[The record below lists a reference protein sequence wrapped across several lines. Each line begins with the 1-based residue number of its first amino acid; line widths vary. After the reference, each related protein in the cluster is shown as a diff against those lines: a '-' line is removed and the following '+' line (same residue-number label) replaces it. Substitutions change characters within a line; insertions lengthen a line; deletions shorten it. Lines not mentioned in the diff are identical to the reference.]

1 MPVTAPQVVLTPV
14 TAPQVV
20 LTPVATPQVVLT
32 PLPLPEAVVLRGPA
46 PRTVALPGPARL
58 GTARRGVGRA
68 AVPAHALVP
77 PLNAAPEPVV
87 PPWGGTPWTV
97 AAVAALSDAALRGV
111 GVVARTPADACVV
124 VGAVASSAAA
134 IVLGAEAIVVPSD
147 ARRPVVPGTVV
158 PGTVGPRTVG
168 PGTVRAVLP
177 APVGATRT
185 GAVGVGAAG
194 AAGLSRSVSRVLRGT
209 PASVVVVPERQVQ
222 GIGPLAWP
230 ARRVLRRRR
239 AARPVRTVPVRTGR
253 APLAPCP
260 SRAARRTTSGAWPS
274 LRAGAAS
281 AAAGTL
287 PPAA

>member
-1 MPVTAPQVVLTPV
+1 MPV

-20 LTPVATPQVVLT
+20 LTPVATAQVVLT

-111 GVVARTPADACVV
+111 GFVARTPADACVV
-124 VGAVASSAAA
+124 VGAVPASAAA
-134 IVLGAEAIVVPSD
+134 IVLGAEAIVVPPD
-147 ARRPVVPGTVV
+147 ARRPVVPGTVA
-158 PGTVGPRTVG
+158 GTVG
-168 PGTVRAVLP
+168 PGTVGPGTVGAVLP
-177 APVGATRT
+177 APVGAART
-185 GAVGVGAAG
+185 GALGVGAAG
-194 AAGLSRSVSRVLRGT
+194 AAGLSRRVGRVLRGT
-209 PASVVVVPERQVQ
+209 PASVVVVPERQVE

-239 AARPVRTVPVRTGR
+239 AARAVRTGPVRTGR
-253 APLAPCP
+253 APLAPWP
-260 SRAARRTTSGAWPS
+260 SRAARRTTSGAGPS